1 MAWNYSA
8 RKLPGEQYC
17 SRTAQAHPYG
27 WYDLHPVVWTRLF
40 ARIDTWADHLLGRI
54 DEVLLTARMAAKRA
68 VVRLWSVRIRDLV
81 ENEPGWR
88 STTSES
94 RVRGA

>member
-1 MAWNYSA
+1 VNSIVAGPP
-8 RKLPGEQYC
+8 KLI
-17 SRTAQAHPYG
+17 RTAG
-27 WYDLHPVVWTRLF
+27 TISTLLF
-40 ARIDTWADHLLGRI
+40 GQGYSPRIDTWAEHLLGRI